1 MKFIRWFSWVALTSA
16 ILASSAHAN
25 DDWWFDVEVI
35 AFKRNASLSELE
47 EQFTLANTLSAPRAD
62 VDVIRDIIAPDISW
76 LKQGLRQ
83 CNTDT
88 RPSWSV
94 NPALVVP
101 QSDVDFLSLPS
112 LSESEDV
119 LAEVDIKDSETSDAQ
134 SNTLLLAQ
142 PSLEST
148 EQQPLDATSVPE
160 ESISATASANNT
172 EAQEVFEATVQ
183 TINSDLNGDT
193 LNTENDSV
201 TTQEDL
207 LLTADAS
214 DSLND
219 ETPAPSAATIAQ
231 YWLSFFGADS
241 SSGKQPLF
249 GSEEAKNT
257 SPQVPEF
264 SYCETAK
271 PWLTVV
277 EKDNDIVWKAEK
289 ADNRLPVPASL
300 PIIIEGH
307 DWPRASH
314 AHLLSSEQQS
324 LTSISRQIRSNR
336 ELERLFHATWRQPVA
351 FGKDNAFNVRLY
363 GGRNYSDEYELSGE
377 QRPKIAQ
384 ITLSELQ
391 NISAIDNLFSGPAN
405 LDSTTSVSLT
415 GAEEVQTNV
424 PAQQIELNDGS
435 QGQNTNTERP
445 ILVSAPDIFSTL
457 EQKLSTPAPIPFEA
471 FKALDLPEMFDDND
485 DSSVSNALR
494 TPIWEIDGTMKVF
507 LKYINRVPYL
517 HIDSALFYRQPVPLS
532 YFSNSDIDAI
542 NQTIALNTADND
554 NGAATE
560 VEYRLASVPL
570 AEQRR
575 VISTQLHY
583 FDHPLFGFIV
593 QIRRYQRPALEETE
607 Q

>member
-1 MKFIRWFSWVALTSA
+1 
-16 ILASSAHAN
+16 
-25 DDWWFDVEVI
+25 
-35 AFKRNASLSELE
+35 
-47 EQFTLANTLSAPRAD
+47 
-62 VDVIRDIIAPDISW
+62 
-76 LKQGLRQ
+76 
-83 CNTDT
+83 
-88 RPSWSV
+88 
-94 NPALVVP
+94 
-101 QSDVDFLSLPS
+101 
-112 LSESEDV
+112 
-119 LAEVDIKDSETSDAQ
+119 
-134 SNTLLLAQ
+134 
-142 PSLEST
+142 
-148 EQQPLDATSVPE
+148 
-160 ESISATASANNT
+160 
-172 EAQEVFEATVQ
+172 
-183 TINSDLNGDT
+183 
-193 LNTENDSV
+193 
-201 TTQEDL
+201 
-207 LLTADAS
+207 
-214 DSLND
+214 
-219 ETPAPSAATIAQ
+219 
-231 YWLSFFGADS
+231 
-241 SSGKQPLF
+241 
-249 GSEEAKNT
+249 
-257 SPQVPEF
+257 
-264 SYCETAK
+264 
-271 PWLTVV
+271 
-277 EKDNDIVWKAEK
+277 
-289 ADNRLPVPASL
+289 
-300 PIIIEGH
+300 
-307 DWPRASH
+307 
-314 AHLLSSEQQS
+314 LLSSEQQS

>member
-119 LAEVDIKDSETSDAQ
+119 LAETDLQDSETSDAQ
-134 SNTLLLAQ
+134 SNTLVPAQ

-160 ESISATASANNT
+160 ESISATASANNI
-172 EAQEVFEATVQ
+172 EATVQ

-241 SSGKQPLF
+241 RSGKQLLF
-249 GSEEAKNT
+249 GSEEAKST
-257 SPQVPEF
+257 SLQVPEF

-277 EKDNDIVWKAEK
+277 EKGSDIVWKAEK

-307 DWPRASH
+307 DWPRASR